1 MKHFFL
7 ILILLAA
14 VAALAEGTQTWEESK
29 FEDFQKGTATGVA
42 IRSDG
47 ALELAP
53 AFKPLYTSPSTFL
66 WAITS
71 DRNGVLYAASGAP
84 ARIYRITPD
93 GKAETIF
100 EPKELQVQALVERN
114 GVLYAATSPD
124 GKVYKLER
132 EAAPPA
138 AGAKP
143 GTSWKTSTFF
153 DPKTKYIWALAMDAT
168 ANLYVAT
175 GDQGQ
180 VFKVA
185 PDGTGAVFFQT
196 EDAHVRS
203 LAFDSKGNLIAG
215 TDGSGLIYRVS
226 PAGEA
231 FVLYS
236 APKKEITA
244 LATDNAGNI
253 YAAGDGIKRG
263 AAPPAPAPAQ
273 PQPAGQNQPPAAAPP
288 PPNPQTPAIAGGS
301 SDVYKIAADNAPA
314 LIWSSRDSLIYAL
327 SFTRI
332 AGQQLLLAGA
342 GNKGLIFAIRD
353 NGDFTNLVQASASQV
368 TGFAPAPDGL
378 YVSTSNLGKIFLLGA
393 APDREGSFESDVFDA
408 HIFSKWGRAELRS
421 RGDVQLEVRSGNVE
435 NPERD
440 WGPWAR
446 VSFTGPKSGEVQA
459 PPARFVQ
466 WRAVLKAST
475 PPPFVDSVAL
485 NYLSR
490 NVAPVIDSV
499 DVQVNGAPTAPQ
511 SSTPQQGQAPN
522 QPQPPQPAQPNA
534 SAHDHTI
541 TVRWTA
547 HDDNDDQLSY
557 KLLYR
562 GDGES
567 NWKPLEPDALS
578 DKSYSFDGDLLP
590 DGGYEIKVV
599 ASDAPSH
606 SPEDALYG
614 ESESA
619 RFEVDTTSPQV
630 LDLHAALEGGA
641 LHVTFRASDS
651 FSAIRR
657 AEYSL
662 DAGEWQFVAPVG
674 ELSDSKNEN
683 YDFNIPLPAST
694 APGSG
699 HAKKSPAVAAA
710 DPTEHVLAVRAYDR
724 FGNVGS
730 GKVVIH

>member
-7 ILILLAA
+7 ILLLLTGRF
-14 VAALAEGTQTWEESK
+14 ALAEGTQTWEESR
-29 FEDFQKGTATGVA
+29 FEDFQKGTANGVA

-47 ALELAP
+47 ALQLAP
-53 AFKPLYTSPSTFL
+53 AFRPLYTSPSTFL
-66 WAITS
+66 WALAS

-84 ARIYRITPD
+84 ARVYRITPD

-114 GVLYAATSPD
+114 GALYAATSPD
-124 GKVYKLER
+124 GKVYKLAR

-138 AGAKP
+138 AGAKT
-143 GTSWKTSTFF
+143 GTSWKATTFF
-153 DPKTKYIWALAMDAT
+153 DPKTKYIWALAMDA
-168 ANLYVAT
+168 AGNLYVAT

-180 VFKVA
+180 IFKVT
-185 PDGTGAVFFQT
+185 PDGKGAVFFQT
-196 EDAHVRS
+196 EDTHVRS
-203 LAFDSKGNLIAG
+203 LAFDSKGNVIAG
-215 TDGSGLIYRVS
+215 TDGSGLIYRIS

-244 LATDNAGNI
+244 LATDSAGNI
-253 YAAGDGIKRG
+253 YAAGDGIKRST
-263 AAPPAPAPAQ
+263 APPTPAPAQ
-273 PQPAGQNQPPAAAPP
+273 PQPAAPNPPPAAAPP
-288 PPNPQTPAIAGGS
+288 PPAQPPNPAAAAGGS
-301 SDVYKIAADNAPA
+301 DIYKISADNAPA

-327 SFTRI
+327 GFMRVE
-332 AGQQLLLAGA
+332 GEQQLLAGA
-342 GNKGLIFAIRD
+342 GNKGLIFSIRD
-353 NGDFTNLVQASASQV
+353 NGDFTNLVQASANQV
-368 TGFAPAPDGL
+368 TGFAAAPDGL
-378 YVSTSNLGKIFLLGA
+378 YVSTSNLGKIFVLSS

-408 HIFSKWGRAELRS
+408 HIFSKWGRAELRG
-421 RGDVQLEVRSGNVE
+421 RGDVELEVRSGNVE

-440 WGPWAR
+440 WSPWAR
-446 VSFTGPKSGEVQA
+446 VNFLGPKAGEVQA
-459 PPARFVQ
+459 PPARFAQ
-466 WRAVLKAST
+466 WRVVLKASN
-475 PPPFVDSVAL
+475 PSPVVDSVAL

-499 DVQVNGAPTAPQ
+499 DVQVNGAPAPSQ
-511 SSTPQQGQAPN
+511 SSTPQPNQPAN
-522 QPQPPQPAQPNA
+522 QPQPPQPAQANA
-534 SAHDHTI
+534 AGHDHTI
-541 TVRWTA
+541 TVRWNG

-557 KLLYR
+557 KLFYR

-567 NWKPLEPDALS
+567 NWKSLEPDALT

-614 ESESA
+614 EGESA
-619 RFEVDTTSPQV
+619 RFEVDTSSPQV

-651 FSAIRR
+651 FSPVRR
-657 AEYSL
+657 AEFSL
-662 DAGEWQFVAPVG
+662 DAGDWQFVAPVG
-674 ELSDSKNEN
+674 ELSDSKTEN
-683 YDFNIPLPAST
+683 YDFNIPVSAPA
-694 APGSG
+694 APSRN
-699 HAKKSPAVAAA
+699 KKSLAANA
-710 DPTEHVLAVRAYDR
+710 DPNEHVLAVRAYDR
-724 FGNVGS
+724 FGNVGN

>member
-7 ILILLAA
+7 ALLLFVGVFAF
-14 VAALAEGTQTWEESK
+14 AEGTQTWEESK

-71 DRNGVLYAASGAP
+71 DRNGVLYAAAGAP
-84 ARIYRITPD
+84 ARVYRITPD
-93 GKAETIF
+93 GKAEVIF
-100 EPKELQVQALVERN
+100 EPKELQVQALIERN

-143 GTSWKTSTFF
+143 GTPWKATTFF
-153 DPKTKYIWALAMDAT
+153 DPKTKYIWALAMDSQGA
-168 ANLYVAT
+168 LYVAT

-180 VFKVA
+180 IFKVT
-185 PDGTGAVFFQT
+185 PDGNGAVLFQT

-215 TDGSGLIYRVS
+215 TDGSGLIYRIS

-244 LATDNAGNI
+244 LATDSQGNI
-253 YAAGDGIKRG
+253 YAAGDGIKRST
-263 AAPPAPAPAQ
+263 APPAPPPAQ
-273 PQPAGQNQPPAAAPP
+273 TPQPGAQNQQPPAAPP
-288 PPNPQTPAIAGGS
+288 PQPPNPPNPAAAAGGS
-301 SDVYKIAADNAPA
+301 DIYKIAADNAPA
-314 LIWSSRDSLIYAL
+314 LIWSSRDSIIYAL
-327 SFTRI
+327 SFARL
-332 AGQQLLLAGA
+332 AGEQQLIAGA
-342 GNKGLIFAIRD
+342 GNKGLIFSIRD
-353 NGDFTNLVQASASQV
+353 NGDFTNLVQASANQV

-378 YVSTSNLGKIFLLGA
+378 YVSTSNLGKTFLLTS
-393 APDREGSFESDVFDA
+393 APDRQGSFESDVFDA

-421 RGDVQLEVRSGNVE
+421 RGDVELEVRSGNVE

-440 WGPWAR
+440 WSPWVR
-446 VSFTGPKSGEVQA
+446 VNFTGPKPGEVAA

-466 WRAVLKAST
+466 WRAVLKASN
-475 PPPFVDSVAL
+475 PAPVVDSVAL

-499 DVQVNGAPTAPQ
+499 DVQVNGAPPAGSPNAAQ
-511 SSTPQQGQAPN
+511 SQNGPN
-522 QPQPPQPAQPNA
+522 AQPAQQTSTPANPA
-534 SAHDHTI
+534 GHDHTV
-541 TVRWTA
+541 TVRWNA
-547 HDDNDDQLSY
+547 HDDNDDQLTY
-557 KLLYR
+557 KLFYR
-562 GDGES
+562 GDGEA
-567 NWKPLEPDALS
+567 NWKSLEPDPLT

-590 DGGYEIKVV
+590 DGGYQIKVV

-614 ESESA
+614 EAESA

-630 LDLHAALEGGA
+630 LDLHAAMEGGA
-641 LHVTFRASDS
+641 LHVTFRASDN
-651 FSAIRR
+651 FSAIHR
-657 AEYSL
+657 AEFSL
-662 DAGEWQFVAPVG
+662 DAGDWQFVAPVG

-683 YDFNIPLPAST
+683 YDFSIPVPVPA
-694 APGSG
+694 APRN
-699 HAKKSPAVAAA
+699 KKSPATA
-710 DPTEHVLAVRAYDR
+710 DPNEHVLAVRAYDR